1 MTKVEKVSV
10 TAGTPE
16 TRLDALEA
24 WARQPHTTPFGV
36 VAVPEKVTAFYT
48 RPDGK
53 IEKHE
58 MFLMDYTAA
67 EKHAPDVWTLDV
79 PGPGV
84 EVIDKTSVGQQHA
97 PVEKK
102 EPLTELPAMPAPA
115 KPAHK

>member
-102 EPLTELPAMPAPA
+102 EPLTELPAPA